1 MKKGSNLSYYLMR
14 DFLIFDFATQYAARH
29 DSIASPERFYL
40 TDSDYADFKEFV
52 HKRDFKYDKQSNKI
66 LDSLREVAE
75 FEGYLDDKTR
85 QLCDSLA
92 AQFNHDIEKDLDTF
106 RPEIEELLTTE
117 IVKRYYF
124 QRGEM
129 IVSQRNDSDIDTA
142 IEVLDNPARYKEI
155 LSPAQP
161 KQK

>member
-1 MKKGSNLSYYLMR
+1 M
-14 DFLIFDFATQYAARH
+14 
-29 DSIASPERFYL
+29 L
-40 TDSDYADFKEFV
+40 TS
-52 HKRDFKYDKQSNKI
+52 
-66 LDSLREVAE
+66 
-75 FEGYLDDKTR
+75 
-85 QLCDSLA
+85 
-92 AQFNHDIEKDLDTF
+92 
-106 RPEIEELLTTE
+106 E